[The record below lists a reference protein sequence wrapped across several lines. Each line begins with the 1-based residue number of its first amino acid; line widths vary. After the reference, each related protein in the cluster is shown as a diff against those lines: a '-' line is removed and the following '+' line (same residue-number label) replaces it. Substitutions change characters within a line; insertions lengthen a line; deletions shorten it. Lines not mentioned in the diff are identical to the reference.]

1 MHRAAAAAA
10 TATVA
15 VAIGADTF
23 MAGNKAE

>member
-15 VAIGADTF
+15 VAVGADTS